1 MLTSSICSLKL
12 TCSDYSQCIPGSCT
26 GGGKATTTT
35 TAAHAAE
42 TTFCGQYAEITT
54 SNGYYI
60 INNLW
65 GESAATSGSE
75 CTFYNGVAGSG
86 VSWGTTWTWEGGQ
99 YNVKS
104 YPHSGLT
111 FTPKTIANIGSMP
124 SNFDWSY
131 SGTSGIVADV
141 SYDMF
146 TSSSASASI
155 SSGDYEVMI
164 W

>member
-1 MLTSSICSLKL
+1 M
-12 TCSDYSQCIPGSCT
+12 
-26 GGGKATTTT
+26 
-35 TAAHAAE
+35 
-42 TTFCGQYAEITT
+42 
-54 SNGYYI
+54 
-60 INNLW
+60 
-65 GESAATSGSE
+65 
-75 CTFYNGVAGSG
+75 
-86 VSWGTTWTWEGGQ
+86 
-99 YNVKS
+99 KS

-111 FTPKTIANIGSMP
+111 FTPKTISNIGSMP
-124 SNFDWSY
+124 STFDWSY